1 MPTPFQ
7 HIHSITPYIPPLL
20 SPATPMPTTLPCP
33 IDTIR
38 LFLRRGRPGLGA
50 SIPLIENGFV
60 LTGRY
65 RRWYSLWVRESDG
78 VRVELSR
85 QGISIEFSVPRV
97 LRGGNHLLDG
107 ITEDEVGMLL
117 YRLPEELFPGV
128 AKRMK
133 LRWLV
138 TRLDLCVDFDGPVRS
153 LARAMRYVRWG
164 RVRQRGPMQVETDDD
179 KLGEALLTKI
189 RQAGKG
195 RKLKGRRVNEHTPVD
210 HVIDGGAVRLVRGSA
225 KAVRLQMYDKGAEMA
240 RRNGPTFEPNTRGRW
255 ELLLRQPGNRKWAVK
270 ALAGDANEGLMLW
283 LDAGKHAE
291 PVAVPLDFVRL
302 RGLVIGEV
310 ASIEDGVGVP
320 KKNFREETKKRFRKM
335 ANAPMWT
342 TNGKRKGSRL
352 KARERMVLQ
361 RRQAYVLA
369 IDEGL
374 VERATGYL
382 TLAG

>member
-1 MPTPFQ
+1 MWT
-7 HIHSITPYIPPLL
+7 
-20 SPATPMPTTLPCP
+20 
-33 IDTIR
+33 
-38 LFLRRGRPGLGA
+38 
-50 SIPLIENGFV
+50 
-60 LTGRY
+60 
-65 RRWYSLWVRESDG
+65 RESDG
-78 VRVELSR
+78 VRVELSC
-85 QGISIEFSVPRV
+85 QGISIELSVPRV

-133 LRWLV
+133 QRWLV
-138 TRLDLCVDFDGPVRS
+138 TRLDLCVDFDGPVRT

-225 KAVRLQMYDKGAEMA
+225 TAVRLQMYDKGAEMA

-255 ELLLRQPGNRKWAVK
+255 ELLLRQPGKRRWVLD
-270 ALAGDANEGLMLW
+270 ALAGDASEGLMLW
-283 LDAGKHAE
+283 LDAGPHAE
-291 PVAVPLDFVRL
+291 PIAVPLDFARL
-302 RGLVIGEV
+302 RALVVGEV
-310 ASIEDGVGVP
+310 ARIEDGVGVP

-335 ANAPMWT
+335 ASSPMWT
-342 TNGKRKGSRL
+342 TNGKRKGLGRKS
-352 KARERMVLQ
+352 RERMVVQ

-369 IDEGL
+369 IDEEL